1 MNPMQLAACVA
12 VLAGL
17 GACAA
22 PPRPPADPTATLPA
36 AWQAPLPHE
45 GRPADLADWWRQ
57 LGDPVLPGLVEA
69 AQAASPGLASGLA
82 RIAEARAARVAA
94 GAAYGPMLDANAS
107 AVRADQPGQPLATT
121 VQAGLQATWEI
132 DLFGRGGAALAAAE
146 ARQASAQAGWHAARV
161 SVAAETALTYVG
173 LRACE
178 RQLAV
183 ARQDAA
189 SRAETARLVR
199 LSAEAGFAAT
209 GTAALA
215 RASAAEGAAR
225 ATQQLARCTAER
237 QALAALTGLDDAALR
252 ARLDAPWQQ
261 PASLPGTIQ
270 SLPAEVLRQR
280 PDLYQAEQAVAA
292 ASAEVGAARADQ
304 RPRITLAGQIGT
316 ARVQAAGVDLSQGT
330 WSIGPVMVTLPLLD
344 GGRRAAAEAAAVAR
358 YDEAVALYRAQVRQA
373 VREVEEALVLL
384 ASARARQADARTAA
398 EGYRASFTAT
408 EARQR
413 AGLAS
418 LIELEDQ
425 RRVALAAETALV
437 ELDREQLAA
446 WIALY
451 RAAGGGWS
459 RATHLTA
466 TTATP

>member
-1 MNPMQLAACVA
+1 MNSLRLAAGLA
-12 VLAGL
+12 VVAGL
-17 GACAA
+17 TACAA
-22 PPRPPADPTATLPA
+22 PPRPTTDPAPPLPA
-36 AWQAPLPHE
+36 AWQAPLPHD
-45 GRPADLADWWRQ
+45 GRPAELADWWRQ

-69 AQAASPGLASGLA
+69 AQAASPGPASALA

-94 GAAYGPMLDANAS
+94 GAAYAPQLDAGAS
-107 AVRADQPGQPLATT
+107 AQRADTPGQPLATT
-121 VQAGLQATWEI
+121 VQAGLQAAWEI
-132 DLFGRGGAALAAAE
+132 DLFGRGSAALAAAE

-161 SVAAETALTYVG
+161 SVAAETALAYIG
-173 LRACE
+173 LRACD

-183 ARQDAA
+183 ARQDAG

-199 LSAEAGFAAT
+199 LSAEAGFTAS

-225 ATQQLARCTAER
+225 VTQQQARCSAE
-237 QALAALTGLDDAALR
+237 QKALAALTALDDAALR
-252 ARLDAPWQQ
+252 ARLEAPWQP
-261 PASLPGTIQ
+261 PASLPGALA
-270 SLPAEVLRQR
+270 LPAEVLRQR
-280 PDLYQAEQAVAA
+280 PDLFQAEQAVVA
-292 ASAEVGAARADQ
+292 ASADVGTARADQ

-316 ARVQAAGVDLSQGT
+316 ARVQSAGADLSQGT
-330 WSIGPVMVTLPLLD
+330 WSIGPVAVTLPLLD
-344 GGRRAAAEAAAVAR
+344 GGRRAAAEAAAMAR
-358 YDEAVALYRAQVRQA
+358 YDEAVALYRAQLRQA

-384 ASARARQADARTAA
+384 ASARARRSDARIAA
-398 EGYRASFTAT
+398 EGYRASFIAT

-437 ELDREQLAA
+437 ELEREQLAA

-459 RATHLTA
+459 RPAPATAARTA
-466 TTATP
+466 P